1 MGVAAGVLAGAGAGA
16 VVALGAAGDAPP
28 AGDGLVVAGVSP
40 PPWQAP
46 NITAK
51 PSPRAKLTIFL
62 FIHSSVTDC
71 VTICN

>member
-1 MGVAAGVLAGAGAGA
+1 MGVTAGGLAGAGAGA
-16 VVALGAAGDAPP
+16 GAVGALVAAGDAG
-28 AGDGLVVAGVSP
+28 AGLVGAASLSP
-40 PPWQAP
+40 PLQAP
-46 NITAK
+46 NITTK